1 MHNCSPHAGASP
13 STFFLLRHLQFHVS
27 ASSRVANRL
36 RQTAMHQQV
45 MMTHWCVILCLGC
58 PLFTQPC
65 GTSESQLASVSYT
78 HHPGSSRVGIFYPSP
93 NNDEPSDF
101 SIYIYKIYCC
111 IYIIYVK

>member
-1 MHNCSPHAGASP
+1 MLGIRNVPDSAPPILNNEPQRLNHAPAGHDDSLVCHSLP
-13 STFFLLRHLQFHVS
+13 R
-27 ASSRVANRL
+27 
-36 RQTAMHQQV
+36 
-45 MMTHWCVILCLGC
+45 
-58 PLFTQPC
+58 FTQPC

-78 HHPGSSRVGIFYPSP
+78 HHPGSSRVNIFYPSP